1 MLSYLN
7 VSLKKCLLATG
18 IFAAGCL
25 TFASCSKDTVKE
37 EVPEE
42 STSSYSYIV
51 FTNEGDLNTPG
62 YMTAYDQMPSGDFS
76 NIGAKSLQ
84 MSYAFGFTQYGKWI
98 FNRSSISGQ
107 SGIQKLTV
115 SDDGSI
121 KDGGFLANGAMFLIV
136 NETLGYY
143 SDESRG
149 TMKLQIFNPT
159 TMTRTGE
166 IDLSSLSKD
175 GVEYQVVGKH
185 ILAAKEGKLY
195 ASVTYG
201 TKAMAGYG
209 DDVVDFVRLAVIDIA
224 TNTLEKSIDFPG
236 LKSLGWGSS
245 ANKFWTLGDD
255 GALYFYYTGFNEG
268 IQNSSIIRIK
278 KGATDFDQDWILKA
292 DALQPNSTIASAL
305 VKNGKIYIQLPDE
318 PLASNFSNLASYIWD
333 YYAVDINTLQAT
345 KITGMPKTRYI
356 HSNEQGITEIDGN
369 IYLWLANGNQ
379 NGYYKLDESTNVATK
394 AFNVSDGGLVSG
406 FIHLD

>member
-25 TFASCSKDTVKE
+25 IFASCSKDTVKE

-149 TMKLQIFNPT
+149 TMKCKYLI
-159 TMTRTGE
+159 
-166 IDLSSLSKD
+166 
-175 GVEYQVVGKH
+175 
-185 ILAAKEGKLY
+185 
-195 ASVTYG
+195 
-201 TKAMAGYG
+201 
-209 DDVVDFVRLAVIDIA
+209 RL
-224 TNTLEKSIDFPG
+224 P
-236 LKSLGWGSS
+236 
-245 ANKFWTLGDD
+245 
-255 GALYFYYTGFNEG
+255 
-268 IQNSSIIRIK
+268 
-278 KGATDFDQDWILKA
+278 
-292 DALQPNSTIASAL
+292 
-305 VKNGKIYIQLPDE
+305 
-318 PLASNFSNLASYIWD
+318 
-333 YYAVDINTLQAT
+333 
-345 KITGMPKTRYI
+345 
-356 HSNEQGITEIDGN
+356 
-369 IYLWLANGNQ
+369 
-379 NGYYKLDESTNVATK
+379 
-394 AFNVSDGGLVSG
+394 
-406 FIHLD
+406 